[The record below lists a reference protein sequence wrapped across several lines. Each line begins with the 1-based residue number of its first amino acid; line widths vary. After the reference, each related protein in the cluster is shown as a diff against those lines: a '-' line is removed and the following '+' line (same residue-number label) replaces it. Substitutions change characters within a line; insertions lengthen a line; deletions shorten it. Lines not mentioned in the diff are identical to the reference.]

1 MKLLINKKAVFNS
14 ELLTPAAK
22 QWTRDNWEYLTETDT
37 PLINVSSST
46 KTKKGEGYAIG
57 ILYLKPADTITVKT
71 LCAAA
76 KLYGCKKDCLESS
89 GQLGMQAGD
98 NAKIKRTIL
107 FALERARF
115 EQCLKIEINR
125 HYQKHG
131 DKLRIRLNGT
141 SDINWLSF
149 IASMPNIGFYDYTKI
164 ISYIKKNNLKN
175 YHLTFSGSANNART
189 IKHTAAA
196 ISGGL
201 NTVIAINTAETKG
214 EYKRPKTL
222 DRIALI
228 DMDETDYRFNDIAG
242 AVGTLKRKGSNKKA
256 RAIDEKRNNF
266 FFNVNTLNKLAALL

>member
-1 MKLLINKKAVFNS
+1 MKFSLYRRAVFNS
-14 ELLTPAAK
+14 ELLTDAAK
-22 QWTRDNWEYLTETDT
+22 QWARVNWQYLVNTDT
-37 PLINVSSST
+37 PLINVSSSA

-57 ILYLKPADTITVKT
+57 ILYLKPADSITVKT
-71 LCAAA
+71 LCPAA

-89 GQLGMQAGD
+89 GQLGMKAGD

-107 FALERARF
+107 FALERERF

-164 ISYIKKNNLKN
+164 ISYIKKNNLNN

-189 IKHTAAA
+189 LKHTASA
-196 ISGGL
+196 INGGL
-201 NTVIAINTAETKG
+201 NTVIAINTAETRG

-222 DRIALI
+222 NRIPLI
-228 DMDETDYRFNDIAG
+228 DMDKTDYRFNDIAG

-256 RAIDEKRNNF
+256 RAIDEKRSNF